1 MAVFKDVHGGT
12 GRGSIC
18 GTGRGQFVVQGVA
31 NLWYRVGW
39 PICCTGRE
47 PIRGMERGPMFPDV
61 CVHTKWTAA
70 HSKPHQCIQK
80 LIL

>member
-39 PICCTGRE
+39 PICGTGWGANLLYRE
-47 PIRGMERGPMFPDV
+47 GANSWHGEGANVSGCLRTYQMDCSTF
-61 CVHTKWTAA
+61 
-70 HSKPHQCIQK
+70 
-80 LIL
+80 